1 MLARLTLIQWLSPA
15 FPTGGFAYSHGLETW
30 IAEGR
35 LGDGAGFQDWLNG
48 VLAHGAGWQDA
59 VLLAMALRPGIDHAG
74 LADLAR
80 ALAPSRE
87 RLAETLDQGTAL
99 ARTITAMTGRDI
111 LPAPLPVALGQ
122 AAAPLNLPPAEVIA
136 HYLSAF
142 AGNLTSVATRAI
154 PLGQTEAQR
163 RLAALH
169 PLIADLANRAATAGP
184 EDLANAAIAAD
195 IAAMRHETL
204 DVRLYKT

>member
-1 MLARLTLIQWLSPA
+1 MLVRLTLIQWLSPA

-30 IAEGR
+30 IDAGR
-35 LGDGAGFQDWLNG
+35 ITTGATFQDWLTG
-48 VLAHGAGWQDA
+48 VLTHGAGWQDA
-59 VLLAMALRPGIDHAG
+59 VLLALALRENTDHAA

-87 RLAETLDQGTAL
+87 RLAETQDQGAAL
-99 ARTITAMTGRDI
+99 ARTITALTGRSI
-111 LPAPLPVALGQ
+111 PAAPLPVALGQ
-122 AAAPLNLPPAEVIA
+122 AASPLNLPPAEVIA
-136 HYLSAF
+136 QYLASF

-154 PLGQTEAQR
+154 PLGQTEAQT

-169 PLIADLANRAATAGP
+169 PTITTLATRAASAGP
-184 EDLANAAIAAD
+184 DNLANAAIAAD

-204 DVRLYKT
+204 TVRLFKT